1 MEAIASFFRFD
12 ERRTTFGTEVRA
24 GLTTFMVMAYIIFV
38 NPTILAGGPLA
49 PVDQGGTGL
58 GPPFLAV
65 AVGTALAAG
74 ILTIAMGLATNYPF
88 ALAAGLGLNA
98 VVAFELILGRGL
110 AWQDAMAVIVWE
122 GIIIT
127 VLVLT
132 GLREAVMNAIP
143 LNLKRAIAV
152 GIGLF
157 ILFIGLFN
165 GGFVVDT
172 LFAEPG
178 QGPPVLPGNI
188 VNVATLTFVIGLGIA
203 LALMA
208 RRVRGALLLTII
220 LTTIVAIVLNYIVG
234 PANSGFLPNTAV
246 LPTTLEGYFF
256 NFSLTN
262 FETIFQ
268 PLLPEHLFG
277 VWTNYSVLIIA
288 MVVFTLMMADF
299 FDTMGTVIGVGEQA
313 GFVDE
318 RGRLPGIRNVLL
330 VDSLGAVT
338 GGAFGVSSNTTYIE
352 SAAGVAEGGR
362 TGLTSVVVGVLFL
375 VAILFAPIAG
385 IVPAQATAPVLVVV
399 GFLMFTIARE
409 FDWGE
414 EPARAAGPAA
424 GEEHAQRVPEPDT
437 VTESRID
444 VVLPVLA
451 TLIVMPLTFTIT
463 TGIAAGFVTYIFLK
477 LVTGR
482 AREVHPLMWVVGIA
496 FVIFFAVPWIEQLI
510 APPAE

>member
-1 MEAIASFFRFD
+1 MEAIAAFFKLR
-12 ERRTTFGTEVRA
+12 ERGTSIGIEVRA

-38 NPTILAGGPLA
+38 NPTILSSGPLA
-49 PVDQGGTGL
+49 EA

-65 AVGTALAAG
+65 AVATALAAG

-127 VLVLT
+127 ALVLT

-165 GGFVVDT
+165 GGFVADT
-172 LFAEPG
+172 LFPQPG
-178 QGPPVLPGNI
+178 LGPPVRPGNI

-220 LTTIVAIVLNYIVG
+220 LTTIVAIVLNAIVG

-246 LPTTLEGYFF
+246 LPSSFEGYFF
-256 NFSLTN
+256 NFAPEN
-262 FETIFQ
+262 FQTILQ
-268 PLLPEHLFG
+268 PLMPEHLFG
-277 VWTNYSVLIIA
+277 VWTNYNILIIA
-288 MVVFTLMMADF
+288 LVVFTLMMADF
-299 FDTMGTVIGVGEQA
+299 FDTMGTVVGVGEQA
-313 GFVDE
+313 GFIDE
-318 RGRLPGIRNVLL
+318 QGRLPGIRNVLL

-362 TGLTSVVVGVLFL
+362 TGLTAVVVGILFL
-375 VAILFAPIAG
+375 LAILIAPIAG

-399 GFLMFTIARE
+399 GFLMFTIASQ

-414 EPARAAGPAA
+414 EPADAAAPAA
-424 GEEHAQRVPEPDT
+424 GEGHDWRGHEPHVGTDT
-437 VTESRID
+437 RLD
-444 VVLPVLA
+444 VVFPVLV

-463 TGIAAGFVTYIFLK
+463 DGIAAGFVTYVFLK

-482 AREVHPLMWVVGIA
+482 ARQVHPLMWLVSIA
-496 FVIFFAVPWIEQLI
+496 FAIYFAVPWIEAVI
-510 APPAE
+510 G